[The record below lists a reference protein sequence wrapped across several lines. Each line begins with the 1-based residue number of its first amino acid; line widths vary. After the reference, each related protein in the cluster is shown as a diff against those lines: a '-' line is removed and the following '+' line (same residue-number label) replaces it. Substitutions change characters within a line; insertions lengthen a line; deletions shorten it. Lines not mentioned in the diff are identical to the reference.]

1 MSRYYIGR
9 NTALVRLDRGLMHI
23 ELPDFASVSVLVAGD
38 VMLDRYWKGTAERIS
53 PEAPVPVLRVTTD
66 EYRPGGAGNVA
77 LNVAALG
84 ARPVL
89 VGLVGEDVEANLLRE
104 CLAGAGVDCRHIDL
118 PGQRT
123 LTKLRVVSKNQQLLR
138 LDFESEGGFETP
150 EAIRQPF
157 MQALSGQHLV
167 LFSDY
172 AKGTLR
178 HVAELIGSARDHGLP
193 VVADPKGLDFGRYR
207 GATVLTPNQH
217 EFEAIAGRS
226 GSEEEL
232 VVRAER
238 MRAELDLTALLITR
252 GERGMTLVER
262 DRDAMHLPT
271 QAREVFDV
279 TGAGDTVV
287 ATLGVALAAGMA
299 LRDAV
304 QLANLAA
311 GIVVGKFGTA
321 TASRAEILDAMAAQ
335 RAPRSG
341 VVDEESLLDLMA
353 RARAAGERIVMTNGC
368 FDILH
373 AGHVAYLA
381 QARELGDRLIVAVND
396 DGSVAR
402 LKGDGRPVNPL
413 PARMAVLAALA
424 AVDWVVAFSEDT
436 PEQLIRRIRPDILV
450 KGGDYRAEDIAGATC
465 VRESGG
471 EVRILPFLDGFST
484 TRTIARLRDA

>member
-1 MSRYYIGR
+1 
-9 NTALVRLDRGLMHI
+9 MHL
-23 ELPDFASVSVLVAGD
+23 ELPDFSSLPLLVVGD
-38 VMLDRYWKGTAERIS
+38 VMLDRYWKGATERIS
-53 PEAPVPVLRVTTD
+53 PEAPVPVMRVTGD

-84 ARPVL
+84 ARIAII
-89 VGLVGEDVEANLLRE
+89 GLVGEDAEAELLDRRLTEQGVE
-104 CLAGAGVDCRHIDL
+104 CRLIAL
-118 PGQRT
+118 PMQRT
-123 LTKLRVVSKNQQLLR
+123 ITKLRVVSKNQQLLR
-138 LDFESEGGFETP
+138 LDFEPETGLRAP
-150 EAIRQPF
+150 GMLRERFADCIA
-157 MQALSGQHLV
+157 QARGLLI
-167 LFSDY
+167 SDY
-172 AKGTLR
+172 AKGALGQ
-178 HVAELIGSARDHGLP
+178 VAELIQHARSRGVP
-193 VVADPKGLDFGRYR
+193 VVVDPKGLDFERYQ
-207 GATVLTPNQH
+207 GATVLTPNQA
-217 EFEAIAGRS
+217 EFEAVTG
-226 GSEEEL
+226 
-232 VVRAER
+232 RAESDADLVA
-238 MRAELDLTALLITR
+238 RAEGLRARLNLDALLITR
-252 GERGMTLVER
+252 GERGMTLIER

-341 VVDEESLLDLMA
+341 VVDEAGLLGMVA
-353 RARAAGERIVMTNGC
+353 RAHAAGERIVMTNGC

-396 DGSVAR
+396 DDSVAR

-413 PARMAVLAALA
+413 PARMAVLAGLA

-436 PEQLIRRIRPDILV
+436 PERLIRRIRPDILV
-450 KGGDYRAEDIAGATC
+450 KGGDYRAEDIAGAAC